1 MFLAISCNFNHF
13 IFNSVFWKNTWI
25 ISNFWNIFFCPILFG
40 SKIKM
45 ENFKVKR
52 EKYGW
57 GYCPHSWWKIVLAW
71 HCSTWLDMIAFD
83 RSKLIVWERWR
94 GFYPI
99 TLGKEQQTPLYQMPW
114 WDQETAKNWSFPIC
128 EIIYCFSHYEAAH
141 WSGVFLYKSKLIV
154 ARSQIIAKK
163 DKKQPVKYFHYY

>member
-1 MFLAISCNFNHF
+1 MKYIFLSNT
-13 IFNSVFWKNTWI
+13 FWVKNK
-25 ISNFWNIFFCPILFG
+25 NGKFQG
-40 SKIKM
+40 KERKIWVRLLPPG
-45 ENFKVKR
+45 E
-52 EKYGW
+52 
-57 GYCPHSWWKIVLAW
+57 PHSWWKMILTW